1 MPIKKKNIS
10 GIWILYVIILIGF
23 SAFIIFNDYGLMKFI
38 NLKNEVKTL
47 QKEIDDTELRLKELD
62 NEIDSLKTNLVKI
75 EKVARER
82 FHMLRKNEKAFRIEK
97 N

>member
-47 QKEIDDTELRLKELD
+47 QKELDDTELRLKELD